1 MRFKT
6 MIKQAIF
13 NKLGS
18 LSKYWAHLGN
28 IALMGIVLLST
39 ADVIGRY
46 CFKAPVLGAYELT
59 EYLLVISVLAY
70 MGITQ
75 KDKAHVNVDIIFNIL
90 PHKAQ
95 FVIEKINHTI
105 CLLMLILVTWMG
117 VVKTL
122 NLLKS
127 REESILL
134 KIPEY
139 PFAIFMVIS
148 FAILTIEFFIDVFGH
163 NKTDKICREDKAK

>member
-1 MRFKT
+1 

-18 LSKYWAHLGN
+18 LSRYWAQIGN

-46 CFKAPVLGAYELT
+46 CFKSPVLGAYELT
-59 EYLLVISVLAY
+59 EYLLLVSVLAY

-75 KDKAHVNVDIIFNIL
+75 KDKANVNVDIVFNFL
-90 PHKAQ
+90 PHKVQ
-95 FVIEKINHTI
+95 FIIEKINHSI
-105 CLLMLILVTWMG
+105 CLIMLILVTWRG

-127 REESILL
+127 KEESILL
-134 KIPEY
+134 KIPDY
-139 PFAIFMVIS
+139 PFAIFLVIS
-148 FAILTIEFFIDVFGH
+148 FAILSVEFFLDVFGPR
-163 NKTDKICREDKAK
+163 KFEKKISREDKAQ